1 MDKLKMHTEDL
12 ADSNFKILLGM
23 FPNAITETIDENGK
37 VVRAIDA
44 DVLRQEVSGKV
55 IEGKE
60 ERYQFNW
67 PEKKKAIV
75 LTNAPITDTLRLQRE
90 KCIGFDGKEGDI
102 NSENIYIEGDNLD
115 AIKLLQETYLGKI
128 DTIYIDPPYN
138 TGSDVFV
145 YDDDRTMSSDD
156 FSNISR
162 QYDENGNML
171 YDMRPK

>member
-1 MDKLKMHTEDL
+1 MDKLKMQTENF
-12 ADSNFKILLGM
+12 ADRNYKILLSL

-37 VVRAIDA
+37 VIRAIDV
-44 DVLRQEVSGKV
+44 DTLRQEISGMV
-55 IEGKE
+55 VEGKE

-67 PEKKKAIV
+67 PEKKKAIS

-90 KCIGFDGKEGDI
+90 KSIGRNGKEGDI
-102 NSENIYIEGDNLD
+102 DSENIYIEGDNLD

-128 DTIYIDPPYN
+128 DIIYIDPPYN

-156 FSNISR
+156 FSKVS
-162 QYDENGNML
+162 
-171 YDMRPK
+171 